1 MTWIDAKVIKVVCM
15 YINYAG
21 NVNSLSNNQKQLTN
35 WKWKKEINKYV
46 TNMKMTCINKN
57 QFN

>member
-1 MTWIDAKVIKVVCM
+1 MLRSSKLYVC
-15 YINYAG
+15 IIYAG
-21 NVNSLSNNQKQLTN
+21 NVNSLSNNQKQIEN
-35 WKWKKEINKYV
+35 ENEKKKS